1 MIVVYPMLVSKAV
14 SENVVP
20 GIAKTLEQYI
30 IINMHND
37 VVSSPEVKRRFNFK
51 IKQGKFFATENVNLT
66 EGEEDTFGN
75 RTKTETDKDN
85 EKRNED
91 EDKKR
96 AEWEAEE
103 QRKKDAHQIKMDKE
117 TREKEKWKAQKAKD
131 AAEKIEKQKE
141 REKQEK
147 LDKAKRAKADVKM
160 GDNKA
165 MSIEPTYM
173 TVEVTDREGFTKKQ
187 FIGIKVVPFR
197 VKSDEKLSRLILHDT
212 QLKTLNAAM
221 VAFGRSII
229 RRVYSLF
236 DRWTRSARPLGG
248 LTPSGD
254 PRRDII
260 FGRTGLKGGGFIVL
274 SKNEDIDETFLSNI
288 SRMNRLFKMGWGNII
303 VADDINRQ
311 AYFCMQQFKGVCNAI
326 SYSVMYQNFGM
337 AKVYDDLEDAKR
349 KNSSLFKIRRPFSK
363 VVSEW
368 ITDYRYIKYISED
381 NHDG

>member
-1 MIVVYPMLVSKAV
+1 MIVVYPMLVSQAV

-30 IINMHND
+30 IVNMHND
-37 VVSSPEVKRRFNFK
+37 VVSSPEVKRRYNFK
-51 IKQGKFFATENVNLT
+51 IKQGKFFATESVDLT
-66 EGEEDTFGN
+66 EGEDETFGN
-75 RTKTETDKDN
+75 RTKTQTDKDN
-85 EKRNED
+85 DERNDEEERKREKWEKEEERRDALNKAKIDKEKAAKSKY
-91 EDKKR
+91 EAEKKR
-96 AEWEAEE
+96 AEVE
-103 QRKKDAHQIKMDKE
+103 KKKA
-117 TREKEKWKAQKAKD
+117 EKEKEDKTKKAKY
-131 AAEKIEKQKE
+131 
-141 REKQEK
+141 
-147 LDKAKRAKADVKM
+147 AKADVKM

-197 VKSDEKLSRLILHDT
+197 VKSDEKLSRLIMHDT